1 MSSVSKSLLA
11 DVLNVKKVT
20 ERHILKVVRVRLN
33 NRIKQAR
40 QDSRNILDVEV
51 LAARTKF
58 RNAILN
64 RTAGETTEQAMKS
77 SDLEANLRNLRSK
90 AAADLDA
97 TLEEIRS
104 NSNDALAE
112 LLVRF
117 DSGEFHTSHVNRQV
131 NQTEDSVEV

>member
-33 NRIKQAR
+33 NKIREAR
-40 QDSRNILDVEV
+40 QDSRNILDVEII
-51 LAARTKF
+51 AARTKF

-64 RTAGETTEQAMKS
+64 RAAGETTEQAMKS

-117 DSGEFHTSHVNRQV
+117 DSGEFHTSHINRRV
-131 NQTEDSVEV
+131 EDSVEV